1 MLGGK
6 KKRGKVR
13 LPFFRCTYCGRG
25 SRWHISTY
33 RVKEGEGGSYHR
45 VWEDRGEMRRGREG
59 NEGGG

>member
-13 LPFFRCTYCGRG
+13 QPFFRCTYCGRG

-45 VWEDRGEMRRGREG
+45 VREEGR
-59 NEGGG
+59 